1 MATPRS
7 GVSSKCAATSLTFH
21 FGETVCFS
29 QSSGA
34 RERNRSRSR
43 PSSLE
48 NKWAVRIGGNGL
60 MAVFMDEPGP
70 GRILTSASVKS
81 NAPAGRQKFSGA
93 WLLFH
98 WRVKRHATFHLD
110 MGLVKGEVHAYT
122 EAPQGLTMVC
132 GGRGGLQKGA

>member
-1 MATPRS
+1 MATQRS

-21 FGETVCFS
+21 FGENVCFS

-60 MAVFMDEPGP
+60 AVFMDEPGTGRNPHIGGCEKQCSSRTTGVLPCMADVPFP
-70 GRILTSASVKS
+70 GETAC
-81 NAPAGRQKFSGA
+81 NFPPARGFS
-93 WLLFH
+93 
-98 WRVKRHATFHLD
+98 
-110 MGLVKGEVHAYT
+110 EV
-122 EAPQGLTMVC
+122 
-132 GGRGGLQKGA
+132 

>member
-7 GVSSKCAATSLTFH
+7 GVSSKCAAMSLTFH

-60 MAVFMDEPGP
+60 MAVFMDEPDT
-70 GRILTSASVKS
+70 GRILTRSEEHTSELQSPCNLVC
-81 NAPAGRQKFSGA
+81 R
-93 WLLFH
+93 LLLE
-98 WRVKRHATFHLD
+98 K
-110 MGLVKGEVHAYT
+110 KKK
-122 EAPQGLTMVC
+122 Q
-132 GGRGGLQKGA
+132 

>member
-60 MAVFMDEPGP
+60 MAVFMDEPDT
-70 GRILTSASVKS
+70 GRILTSESVKS
-81 NAPAGRQKFSGA
+81 NAPAGRQNFFSA
-93 WLLFH
+93 WAMIH
-98 WRVKRHATFHLD
+98 CWVKRHATSHLHV
-110 MGLVKGEVHAYT
+110 GLVKWV
-122 EAPQGLTMVC
+122 
-132 GGRGGLQKGA
+132 LQP

>member
-60 MAVFMDEPGP
+60 AVFMDEPGT
-70 GRILTSASVKS
+70 GS
-81 NAPAGRQKFSGA
+81 NTHIGECERQCSSRTTEKFSCA
-93 WLLFH
+93 WPMFH
-98 WRVKRHATFHLD
+98 CRGKRHATSHLHV
-110 MGLVKGEVHAYT
+110 GLVKWVLR
-122 EAPQGLTMVC
+122 P
-132 GGRGGLQKGA
+132 